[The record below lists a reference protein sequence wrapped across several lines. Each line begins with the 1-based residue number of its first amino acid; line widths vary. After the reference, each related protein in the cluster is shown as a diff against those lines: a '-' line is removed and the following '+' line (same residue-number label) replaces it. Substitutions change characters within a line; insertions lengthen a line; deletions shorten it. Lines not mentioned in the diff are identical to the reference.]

1 MKINSLKTLF
11 HEELKDIYDAEKRLT
26 KALPK
31 IMKACNSEKLKAAL
45 KSHLA
50 ATITQVVRLETIF
63 ELLGAKPV
71 SKPCLAMKGL
81 LEEGEEAMTAEGSL
95 PFTDILI
102 IGAARRVEH
111 YEMAAYLSLR
121 DIAAHLELTDVEKL
135 LSSTLLEESEA
146 DEALS
151 EISMTL
157 MNESEMS
164 ANTQKKSPATQAQP
178 EKRKAANA

>member
-1 MKINSLKTLF
+1 M
-11 HEELKDIYDAEKRLT
+11 
-26 KALPK
+26 
-31 IMKACNSEKLKAAL
+31 KAAL
-45 KSHLA
+45 KGHLE
-50 ATITQVVRLETIF
+50 ATISQVARLETIF

-121 DIAAHLELTDVEKL
+121 DIAAHLKLTDVEKL
-135 LSSTLLEESEA
+135 LSTTLLEESEA

-151 EISMTL
+151 EISMGL

-164 ANTQKKSPATQAQP
+164 SDVQKKSPTTQAKP

>member
-1 MKINSLKTLF
+1 M
-11 HEELKDIYDAEKRLT
+11 
-26 KALPK
+26 
-31 IMKACNSEKLKAAL
+31 KAAL

-50 ATITQVVRLETIF
+50 ATITQVARLETIF

-81 LEEGEEAMTAEGSL
+81 LEEGEEAMTAEGTL

-121 DIAAHLELTDVEKL
+121 DIAAHLALTDVEKL
-135 LSSTLLEESEA
+135 LSTTLMEESEA

-151 EISMTL
+151 EISMSL
-157 MNESEMS
+157 MNGSGMS
-164 ANTQKKSPATQAQP
+164 ADMEKKSPATQSQP